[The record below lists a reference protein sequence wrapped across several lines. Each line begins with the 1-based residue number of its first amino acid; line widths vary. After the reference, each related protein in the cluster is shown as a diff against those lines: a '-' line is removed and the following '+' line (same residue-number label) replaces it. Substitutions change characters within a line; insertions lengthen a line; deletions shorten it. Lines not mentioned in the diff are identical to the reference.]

1 MKQIF
6 KAADFVF
13 EVPAG
18 QSFWGADMHEP
29 LLFALFVFPFIRSKP
44 WQLRSA
50 PKLLE
55 LGREL
60 RKVFKEERFGRKGFS
75 AQTLGQVSPAWKH
88 AGECGAEAVI
98 LRKALLSFTSPMNK
112 ICTVRKKMRIVSK
125 KDGNQ
130 SRAITESILRREMAT
145 T

>member
-29 LLFALFVFPFIRSKP
+29 LLIALVFPFIRSKP

-55 LGREL
+55 LGSEL
-60 RKVFKEERFGRKGFS
+60 RKVFKEEGLDGRDF
-75 AQTLGQVSPAWKH
+75 
-88 AGECGAEAVI
+88 
-98 LRKALLSFTSPMNK
+98 LRKLWDKCHRLGNMPENV
-112 ICTVRKKMRIVSK
+112 VRKLLYFGKLS
-125 KDGNQ
+125 
-130 SRAITESILRREMAT
+130 
-145 T
+145 